1 MIEHLIIV
9 EVQRLG
15 LEVVNGN
22 SLDEDG
28 TFQTKELAKKA
39 RAIVEQ
45 ELDGS
50 YVLSQTNIEESTKVK
65 MFDKFIDDLQNLV

>member
-1 MIEHLIIV
+1 LIEHLIIV